1 MAPIFVGSNSD
12 DSKIKLDRVSVAAS
26 TADPGSASVGDAY
39 YNSSDN
45 NLKFYDG
52 SGWSAA
58 KGAGTVDLV
67 ASGTLSNGQAVI
79 VTSDGKVSGINS
91 VSIAATTGTAT
102 EFESGETSDIDCV
115 YDPITDRVVVVYR
128 DSGNSGYPTAVV
140 GQINK
145 EDNSISFGAPEV
157 MQGDASDDIFCTYDF
172 NYNVVVAAY
181 RPTNNNYGVICLMRV
196 DPRDNSFDSKSQV
209 VWNSSHTRVLGL
221 DYDTYNNSFA
231 ILYRNA
237 DDSYKPYV
245 IAGQVAST
253 STLSMGSAVV
263 AASYSTIHGD
273 IVYIPSTKLFLIAYQ
288 DSNNSYRG
296 KFRVF
301 EITNAGTGAINFQAG
316 SANIE
321 SSGGESRDFSLAYDS
336 KNDRVICAYGHDG
349 GTNAGFVVIPTIPGV
364 SEKYVTAVST
374 PVRFS
379 DDASP
384 SVSITDIAAVYD
396 TDAQRTVI
404 SYRDAGTDPYRGKT
418 VSGIATGNNINFD
431 IPNTVIFAQGNTID
445 CASAYDSTSKKV
457 AIFYR
462 NWSSSPTQKG
472 TGIVYESARSN
483 LTKQNFIG
491 FSDAAYSNGQT
502 ASIQIA
508 SAVDDAQSGLTPG
521 KKYFV
526 NRVGVLSTTEE
537 SSSVFAGTAIS
548 ATKISVKH

>member
-128 DSGNSGYPTAVV
+128 DGGNSGYPTAVV

-196 DPRDNSFDSKSQV
+196 DPRDNSFDSKNQV
-209 VWNSSHTRVLGL
+209 VWNTSHTRVLGL

-231 ILYRNA
+231 ILYRNG

-245 IAGQVAST
+245 KAGQVSST
-253 STLSMGSAVV
+253 SALSMGSAVV
-263 AASYSTIHGD
+263 AASYNSIHGD

-301 EITNAGTGAINFQAG
+301 EISNVSNNTINFPAG

-321 SSGGESRDFSLAYDS
+321 SSGGESRDFSLTYDS
-336 KNDRVICAYGHDG
+336 GNDRVICAYGHEG
-349 GTNAGFVVIPTIPGV
+349 GTNAGFVAIPTIPGG
-364 SEKYVTAVST
+364 SEKYVTEVST

-379 DDASP
+379 DNASP
-384 SVSITDIAAVYD
+384 SVVITDIEAVYD

-404 SYRDAGTDPYRGKT
+404 SYRDAATSPYRGKT
-418 VSGIATGNNINFD
+418 VSGIATGNDVNFD
-431 IPNTVIFAQGNTID
+431 IPNTIIFAQGNTID
-445 CASAYDSTSKKV
+445 CSAVYVPISKRVVISYK
-457 AIFYR
+457 
-462 NWSSSPTQKG
+462 NWDSSPAQKG
-472 TGIVYESARSN
+472 TSAVYESARTD
-483 LTKQNFIG
+483 LTEEKFIG
-491 FSDAAYSNGQT
+491 FSNDAYTNGQT
-502 ASIQIA
+502 ATVQII
-508 SAVDDAQSGLTPG
+508 STVDDAQVGLTTG
-521 KKYFV
+521 EKHFV
-526 NRVGVLSTTEE
+526 QRDGSLSTIEDDP
-537 SSSVFAGTAIS
+537 SVFAGTAIS
-548 ATKISVKH
+548 GTKISVKH